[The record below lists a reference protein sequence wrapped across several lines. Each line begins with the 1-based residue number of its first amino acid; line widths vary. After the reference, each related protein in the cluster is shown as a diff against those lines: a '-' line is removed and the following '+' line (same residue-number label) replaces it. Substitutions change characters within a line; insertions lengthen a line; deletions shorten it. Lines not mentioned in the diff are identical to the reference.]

1 MGFIPIFLFR
11 IFRLFQSNGIAFQTI
26 VIVQKIF
33 LIFSKKPIDKKLKQC
48 YNNIVPRE
56 RNKKL
61 KGSDQ
66 RRKETYMTN
75 REFYE
80 AVANNEANSA
90 EVIAKAKE
98 EIVKLDNRNLNRK
111 PTAKQKENEAM
122 KVAIL
127 EYLVD
132 DGRAHTSAEIAVEM
146 ETTTNKVSAL
156 CTQLV
161 KEGKIDRVEKK
172 IPKEGKKNFYQSLTA
187 TVVGE
192 EEE

>member
-1 MGFIPIFLFR
+1 
-11 IFRLFQSNGIAFQTI
+11 
-26 VIVQKIF
+26 
-33 LIFSKKPIDKKLKQC
+33 
-48 YNNIVPRE
+48 
-56 RNKKL
+56 
-61 KGSDQ
+61 
-66 RRKETYMTN
+66 MTN

-80 AVANNEANSA
+80 AVVSNETNSA
-90 EVIAKAKE
+90 KVIEKAKA
-98 EIVKLDNRNLNRK
+98 EIAKLDNRNLNRK

-122 KVAIL
+122 KEAIL
-127 EYLVD
+127 DYLAD

>member
-1 MGFIPIFLFR
+1 
-11 IFRLFQSNGIAFQTI
+11 
-26 VIVQKIF
+26 
-33 LIFSKKPIDKKLKQC
+33 
-48 YNNIVPRE
+48 
-56 RNKKL
+56 
-61 KGSDQ
+61 
-66 RRKETYMTN
+66 MTN

-80 AVANNEANSA
+80 AVVSNETNSA
-90 EVIAKAKE
+90 EVIEKAKA
-98 EIVKLDNRNLNRK
+98 EIAKLDNRNLNRK
-111 PTAKQKENEAM
+111 PTAKQKENKAM
-122 KVAIL
+122 KEAIL
-127 EYLVD
+127 DYLAD

>member
-1 MGFIPIFLFR
+1 
-11 IFRLFQSNGIAFQTI
+11 
-26 VIVQKIF
+26 
-33 LIFSKKPIDKKLKQC
+33 
-48 YNNIVPRE
+48 
-56 RNKKL
+56 
-61 KGSDQ
+61 
-66 RRKETYMTN
+66 MTN

-80 AVANNEANSA
+80 AVVSNETNSA
-90 EVIAKAKE
+90 EVIEKAKA
-98 EIVKLDNRNLNRK
+98 EIAKLDNRNLNRK

-122 KVAIL
+122 KEAIL
-127 EYLVD
+127 DYLAD

-172 IPKEGKKNFYQSLTA
+172 IPKEGKKNFYKSLTA

>member
-1 MGFIPIFLFR
+1 
-11 IFRLFQSNGIAFQTI
+11 
-26 VIVQKIF
+26 
-33 LIFSKKPIDKKLKQC
+33 
-48 YNNIVPRE
+48 
-56 RNKKL
+56 
-61 KGSDQ
+61 
-66 RRKETYMTN
+66 MTN

-80 AVANNEANSA
+80 AVINNEANSA

-111 PTAKQKENEAM
+111 PTAKQKENKAM
-122 KVAIL
+122 KEAIL
-127 EYLVD
+127 DYLAD

-146 ETTTNKVSAL
+146 ETTTNKISAL

-187 TVVGE
+187 TVTKE
-192 EEE
+192 EEEEEE

>member
-1 MGFIPIFLFR
+1 
-11 IFRLFQSNGIAFQTI
+11 
-26 VIVQKIF
+26 
-33 LIFSKKPIDKKLKQC
+33 
-48 YNNIVPRE
+48 
-56 RNKKL
+56 
-61 KGSDQ
+61 
-66 RRKETYMTN
+66 MTN

-80 AVANNEANSA
+80 AVVSNETNSA
-90 EVIAKAKE
+90 EVIEKAKA
-98 EIVKLDNRNLNRK
+98 EIAKLDNRNLNRK

-122 KVAIL
+122 KEAIL
-127 EYLVD
+127 DYLAD

>member
-1 MGFIPIFLFR
+1 
-11 IFRLFQSNGIAFQTI
+11 
-26 VIVQKIF
+26 
-33 LIFSKKPIDKKLKQC
+33 
-48 YNNIVPRE
+48 
-56 RNKKL
+56 
-61 KGSDQ
+61 
-66 RRKETYMTN
+66 MTN

-80 AVANNEANSA
+80 AVASNEANSA
-90 EVIAKAKE
+90 EVIEKAKA
-98 EIVKLDNRNLNRK
+98 EIAKLDSRNLNRK
-111 PTAKQKENEAM
+111 PTAKQKENEAL

-127 EYLVD
+127 DYLVD

-146 ETTTNKVSAL
+146 EVTTNKVSAL

-187 TVVGE
+187 TIAEGE